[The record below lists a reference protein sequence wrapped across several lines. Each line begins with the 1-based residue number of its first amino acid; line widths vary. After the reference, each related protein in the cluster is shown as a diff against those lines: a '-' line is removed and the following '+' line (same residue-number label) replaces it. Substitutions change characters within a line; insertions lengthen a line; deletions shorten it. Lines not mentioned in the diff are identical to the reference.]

1 MSSDAEQQKD
11 HIKALEA
18 ELNHYV
24 QVCQSQKE
32 LLKRYIQLQK
42 KTLKRLHLIKESTTS
57 HLDIDESSEEPDDN
71 EERVNNA

>member
-1 MSSDAEQQKD
+1 MSSDAEQHGE

-32 LLKRYIQLQK
+32 LLKRYVQLQK
-42 KTLKRLHLIKESTTS
+42 KILKRLHSIKESTTR
-57 HLDIDESSEEPDDN
+57 HLDIGESSEASDSN
-71 EERVNNA
+71 EERVNNG